1 MNDHITSAHFD
12 LWQTIRSE
20 AAAAAAAEPMLAS
33 FLHLTVLRHHSLDRV
48 LAFHLSSKLS
58 SPIMDAR
65 ALFEVYLQALQSDGD
80 IIKAVEK
87 DILACYER
95 DPACDEYSLPLL
107 YFKGFHAVQAHRI
120 NHWLW
125 QQGRKTL
132 AYFLQNRSSEVFGT
146 DIHPAARFGHAA
158 ERMDAPAVIT
168 RGEGD
173 SKPERERTKERALSA
188 ATNAIGWWGDQ
199 GFT

>member
-95 DPACDEYSLPLL
+95 DPTNIRCPCFISKASMPCRPTASTIGCGSKAAKPWPISC
-107 YFKGFHAVQAHRI
+107 KTAH
-120 NHWLW
+120 L
-125 QQGRKTL
+125 KCSAPT
-132 AYFLQNRSSEVFGT
+132 ST
-146 DIHPAARFGHAA
+146 PPPA
-158 ERMDAPAVIT
+158 
-168 RGEGD
+168 
-173 SKPERERTKERALSA
+173 SA
-188 ATNAIGWWGDQ
+188 TA
-199 GFT
+199 

>member
-107 YFKGFHAVQAHRI
+107 YF
-120 NHWLW
+120 
-125 QQGRKTL
+125 
-132 AYFLQNRSSEVFGT
+132 
-146 DIHPAARFGHAA
+146 
-158 ERMDAPAVIT
+158 
-168 RGEGD
+168 
-173 SKPERERTKERALSA
+173 
-188 ATNAIGWWGDQ
+188 
-199 GFT
+199 

>member
-1 MNDHITSAHFD
+1 MNDHITSAQFD

-87 DILACYER
+87 DVLACYGATR
-95 DPACDEYSLPLL
+95 PATNIRCPCFIS
-107 YFKGFHAVQAHRI
+107 KAFHAVQARRI

-146 DIHPAARFGHAA
+146 DIHPP
-158 ERMDAPAVIT
+158 PA
-168 RGEGD
+168 
-173 SKPERERTKERALSA
+173 SA
-188 ATNAIGWWGDQ
+188 TA
-199 GFT
+199 